1 MEWTVIIGE
10 LFKVVIIPLL
20 ALLVKYFCQFV
31 NIKAEEMK
39 EKTENNTY
47 KKYIDMLNTTI
58 CTTVIAT
65 NQTYVEALKAQ
76 GKFDA
81 EAQKT
86 AFQMTY
92 DAILKTLGTEAQ
104 QYLTEA
110 VGDLNTYIKN
120 AIEAQVNANKVV
132 QG

>member
-1 MEWTVIIGE
+1 MVCTVIIGE

-39 EKTENNTY
+39 EKTENDTY

-92 DAILKTLGTEAQ
+92 DAIIKTLGTEAQ

>member
-1 MEWTVIIGE
+1 MEWTVIVGE

-31 NIKAEEMK
+31 NIKAEEIK
-39 EKTENNTY
+39 QKSDNDTY
-47 KKYIDMLNTTI
+47 KKYIDMLNRTI
-58 CTTVIAT
+58 QQTVIAT
-65 NQTYVEALKAQ
+65 NQTYVDSLKAQ

-81 EAQKT
+81 EAQKI

-92 DAILKTLGTEAQ
+92 DAIINTLGTEAQ
-104 QYLTEA
+104 KYLNEA
-110 VGDLNTYIKN
+110 VGDLNDYIKN
-120 AIEAQVNANKVV
+120 AIEAQVNINKPT

>member
-1 MEWTVIIGE
+1 MTWTVILE
-10 LFKVVIIPLL
+10 EVFRVVLIPLL
-20 ALLVKYFCQFV
+20 ALLVKYICQFV
-31 NIKAEEMK
+31 NIKADEFK
-39 EKTENNTY
+39 QKTDNDTY

-58 CTTVIAT
+58 CTTVVAT

-81 EAQKT
+81 EAQKV

-92 DAILKTLGTEAQ
+92 DAIMKTLGTEAQ

-110 VGDLNTYIKN
+110 VGDLNVYIKN
-120 AIEAQVNANKVV
+120 AIEAQVNANKTV

>member
-39 EKTENNTY
+39 EKTENDTY

-92 DAILKTLGTEAQ
+92 DAIIKTLGTEAQ

>member
-10 LFKVVIIPLL
+10 VFKVVILPLL

-31 NIKAEEMK
+31 NIKAEEIK
-39 EKTENNTY
+39 QKNDDATFQ
-47 KKYIDMLNTTI
+47 KYINMLNETI
-58 CTTVIAT
+58 QSTVIAT
-65 NQTYVEALKAQ
+65 NQTYVDALKAQ

-81 EAQKT
+81 EAQKA

-92 DAILKTLGTEAQ
+92 DAVMKTLGNEAQ
-104 QYLTEA
+104 KYLSEA

-120 AIEAQVNANKVV
+120 AIEANVNVNKIT

>member
-1 MEWTVIIGE
+1 M
-10 LFKVVIIPLL
+10 
-20 ALLVKYFCQFV
+20 
-31 NIKAEEMK
+31 
-39 EKTENNTY
+39 Y
-47 KKYIDMLNTTI
+47 KKYIDMLNNTI

-81 EAQKT
+81 EAQKA

-92 DAILKTLGTEAQ
+92 DAVMKTLGTEAQ

-120 AIEAQVNANKVV
+120 AIEAQVNVSKIT

>member
-39 EKTENNTY
+39 EKTENDTY
-47 KKYIDMLNTTI
+47 KKYIDMLNATI

>member
-39 EKTENNTY
+39 EKTENDTY

>member
-1 MEWTVIIGE
+1 MEWTVIVGE

-31 NIKAEEMK
+31 NIKAEEIK
-39 EKTENNTY
+39 QKNDDATFQ
-47 KKYIDMLNTTI
+47 KYITMLNETI
-58 CTTVIAT
+58 QATVIAT
-65 NQTYVEALKAQ
+65 NQTYVDTLKAQ

-81 EAQKT
+81 EAQKV

-92 DAILKTLGTEAQ
+92 DSVIKTLGTEAQ
-104 QYLTEA
+104 KYLSEA

-120 AIEAQVNANKVV
+120 AIEANVNVNKVT

>member
-1 MEWTVIIGE
+1 MEWTVIVGE

-31 NIKAEEMK
+31 NLKADEIKQKNDDA
-39 EKTENNTY
+39 TFQ
-47 KKYIDMLNTTI
+47 KYITMLNETI
-58 CTTVIAT
+58 QATVIAT
-65 NQTYVEALKAQ
+65 NQTYVESLKAQ

-81 EAQKT
+81 EAQKV

-92 DAILKTLGTEAQ
+92 DSVIKTLGTEAQ
-104 QYLTEA
+104 KYLSEA

-120 AIEAQVNANKVV
+120 AIEANVNVNKVT

>member
-1 MEWTVIIGE
+1 MEWTVIVGE

-20 ALLVKYFCQFV
+20 AFLVKYFCQFV
-31 NIKAEEMK
+31 NLKAEEIK
-39 EKTENNTY
+39 QKTDNDTY
-47 KKYIDMLNTTI
+47 KKYIDMLNRTI
-58 CTTVIAT
+58 QQTVIAT
-65 NQTYVEALKAQ
+65 NQTYVESLKAQ

-92 DAILKTLGTEAQ
+92 DAVIKTLGNEAQ
-104 QYLTEA
+104 AYLSEA
-110 VGDLNTYIKN
+110 VGDLNDYIKN
-120 AIEAQVNANKVV
+120 AIEAQVNVNKVT